1 MTDLWRV
8 TSIEVPLPVLQ
19 AGHAHLRRVGMDG
32 LEGFV
37 LWIGVQDGEIFRVQE
52 AVIPQQSGL
61 RQEEGVCVVVQ
72 GEELHR
78 LNVLLHERNLTL
90 IAQIH
95 SHPTNAYH
103 SSTDDTYP
111 IVTRAGG
118 ISLVVPDFALQPFSL
133 ANSAV
138 YRLSPEGQW
147 NELSTDAVWRLIRVV
162 G

>member
-1 MTDLWRV
+1 MTDLSGV
-8 TSIEVPLPVLQ
+8 TSIEVPQAVLHT
-19 AGHAHLRRVGMDG
+19 GHAHLRRVGTEG

-37 LWIGVQDGEIFRVQE
+37 LWIGVQDGEVFRVQE
-52 AVIPQQSGL
+52 AVIPQQRGL
-61 RQEEGVCVVVQ
+61 RYEDGVCVVVQ
-72 GEELHR
+72 GDELHR

-103 SSTDDTYP
+103 SSTDDSYP

-138 YRLSPEGQW
+138 FRLSREGQW
-147 NELSTDAVWRLIRVV
+147 NELSLDAVCRLIRIV